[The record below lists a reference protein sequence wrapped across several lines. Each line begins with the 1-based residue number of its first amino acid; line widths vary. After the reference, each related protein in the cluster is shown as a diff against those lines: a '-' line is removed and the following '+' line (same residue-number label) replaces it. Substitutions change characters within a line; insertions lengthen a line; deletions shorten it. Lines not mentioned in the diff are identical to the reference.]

1 MEGAIV
7 LVTLVVTTINVL
19 AVMLGRG
26 REINAARIAFASGLV
41 ALATFPMSLV
51 AALLSFVPAP
61 LDSPA
66 PMLLFLFLGV
76 LAGATLCSAAMLVP
90 LFRNT
95 GSGPNDSSKPTP
107 LRGAA

>member
-7 LVTLVVTTINVL
+7 LVTLGVTAINVL
-19 AVMLGRG
+19 AVVLGRG
-26 REINAARIAFASGLV
+26 RETKAARIAFASGLV
-41 ALATFPMSLV
+41 ALSTFPMSFV
-51 AALLSFVPAP
+51 AALLGFIPAP
-61 LDSPA
+61 LDGPA
-66 PMLLFLFLGV
+66 PVLLVLCLGI

-95 GSGPNDSSKPTP
+95 GPGPNNSSKPTP